1 MLTSVDVCFI
11 LPTTN
16 NVNML
21 LRRNTM
27 SIAKTTD
34 TKVNKNIIKL
44 NEDYGIGADDLN
56 IILYERKMNKT
67 ETSNNYG
74 KEYYSPIGYY
84 GNIESL
90 LKNLVNK
97 RIMLEVSENTTLEAL
112 VNSIDVYVSLLYT
125 SLQHILKGLKDE

>member
-1 MLTSVDVCFI
+1 
-11 LPTTN
+11 
-16 NVNML
+16 
-21 LRRNTM
+21 M

-56 IILYERKMNKT
+56 IILYERKRNKT

-90 LKNLVNK
+90 LQSLVNK
-97 RIMLEVSENTTLEAL
+97 RIMLEASENTTLEAL
-112 VNSIDVYVSLLYT
+112 VSSVDSYISLLYT
-125 SLQHILKGLKDE
+125 DVAYLVKGLKKG